1 MCFCEPG
8 AEGIFFLFFLVLV
21 CYICLMPKR
30 CWDACAYALME
41 RTYSLSEG
49 VLFYSIVW
57 QALGLVSVVGIWFA
71 TSSYIVG
78 DDGGTHPIL

>member
-1 MCFCEPG
+1 
-8 AEGIFFLFFLVLV
+8 
-21 CYICLMPKR
+21 
-30 CWDACAYALME
+30 ME